1 MRLLGRLACAPLLF
15 AAACA
20 PAAAPAHT
28 SPAPAPSAASAHRKR
43 QKHHD
48 PRPSEAGAGKIDLS
62 KAVIQNARDA
72 DDRLI
77 LALGDTC
84 KIEVP
89 PSGPE
94 LAAHEYE
101 EVDCPADYDDDAW
114 DDCAFI
120 LTRAPSGC
128 YCVPSAEDSAEPP
141 KPTACPKLERGAR

>member
-1 MRLLGRLACAPLLF
+1 MRLLGRLACALLLL

-20 PAAAPAHT
+20 PAAPPPHT
-28 SPAPAPSAASAHRKR
+28 DPAPSPSVASAHRR
-43 QKHHD
+43 RHTHHD
-48 PRPSEAGAGKIDLS
+48 PRPAAAGGAKIDLT

-77 LALGDTC
+77 FAMGEAC

-94 LAAHEYE
+94 LATHEYE
-101 EVDCPADYDDDAW
+101 DVDCPADYDDEAW

-128 YCVPSAEDSAEPP
+128 YCVPSAEDSSEPP
-141 KPTACPKLERGAR
+141 KPTACPKLAR